1 MRERLPYLFG
11 VVLAVSLAQ
20 CPYITSAWG
29 LLILGVMSL
38 AFAALIKA
46 FL

>member
-1 MRERLPYLFG
+1 MRERLPYL
-11 VVLAVSLAQ
+11 
-20 CPYITSAWG
+20 WG

-38 AFAALIKA
+38 AFVALIKA